1 MTSPERLNVLLSRAR
16 DALILIGDAETFM
29 ASRKGGGLWHRFMGM
44 LKVGNHVYDGFP
56 LRCERHTARASLL
69 QFSDEFDKEC
79 PDGGCTEP
87 W

>member
-29 ASRKGGGLWHRFMGM
+29 GSRKGREIWQPFMEM
-44 LKVGNHVYDGFP
+44 LKAGNHVYDGFP
-56 LRCERHTARASLL
+56 VRCERHTDRVALL
-69 QFSDEFDKEC
+69 ACPEEFDKEC
-79 PDGGCTEP
+79 PDGGCKEP